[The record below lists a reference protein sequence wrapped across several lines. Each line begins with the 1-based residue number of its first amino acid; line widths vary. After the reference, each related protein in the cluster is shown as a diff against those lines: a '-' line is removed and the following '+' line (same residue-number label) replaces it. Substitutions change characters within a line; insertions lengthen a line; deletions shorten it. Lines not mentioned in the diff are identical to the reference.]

1 MAVRSTTTGDYQ
13 PSPPA
18 NRLRTKSNY
27 ARAAG
32 ITLDADTESAGTM
45 KARKSSAVLAS
56 GNTVPTGSRG
66 VQK

>member
-1 MAVRSTTTGDYQ
+1 MAVRSTRSEYQ
-13 PSPPA
+13 PSPPC

-32 ITLDADTESAGTM
+32 VTLDADNESAGTM

-56 GNTVPTGSRG
+56 GNSVPTGSRG
-66 VQK
+66 IQK